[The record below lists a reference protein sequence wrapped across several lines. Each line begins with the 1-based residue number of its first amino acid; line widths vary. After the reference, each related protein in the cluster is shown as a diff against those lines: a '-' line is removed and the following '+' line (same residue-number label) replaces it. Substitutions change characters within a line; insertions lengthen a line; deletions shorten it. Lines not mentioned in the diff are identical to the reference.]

1 MYQSNVDLGLQ
12 TGSLKTFLFKKYGIV
27 TKALFLHVCICNF
40 FLCICM
46 KVLIHVPSSVDASN
60 IFAPNQ
66 CKCHCSF
73 FMC

>member
-40 FLCICM
+40 FLHLYESFNTCT
-46 KVLIHVPSSVDASN
+46 
-60 IFAPNQ
+60 FQ
-66 CKCHCSF
+66 CRCK
-73 FMC
+73 